1 MNTNIL
7 YSIKIRTKTLKLDNT
22 EVNKK
27 EFHASKQPISL
38 NFVNVNQISISGKSK
53 QYFIGYKD
61 GNIMRPLCIIL
72 PQMTGCM
79 KSFENVG
86 KIMSFIIKMIMYWQN
101 IMKFLYKIKKA
112 LNIKFNSMSVFDETY
127 TKAKVKK
134 FTAVVNTNLI
144 DNEVPKKI
152 CVTLVYIACICIA
165 SVMKMGKK
173 NYPQVSLEESKY
185 RLKKKKIPEFIEVE
199 LESDSDSEWL

>member
-1 MNTNIL
+1 MNTNFL

-53 QYFIGYKD
+53 HSQKGFEYFIGYKD
-61 GNIMRPLCIIL
+61 GNIIRPLCIIL

-86 KIMSFIIKMIMYWQN
+86 KIMSFIIKMIMY
-101 IMKFLYKIKKA
+101 
-112 LNIKFNSMSVFDETY
+112 
-127 TKAKVKK
+127 
-134 FTAVVNTNLI
+134 
-144 DNEVPKKI
+144 
-152 CVTLVYIACICIA
+152 
-165 SVMKMGKK
+165 
-173 NYPQVSLEESKY
+173 
-185 RLKKKKIPEFIEVE
+185 
-199 LESDSDSEWL
+199 

>member
-1 MNTNIL
+1 
-7 YSIKIRTKTLKLDNT
+7 
-22 EVNKK
+22 
-27 EFHASKQPISL
+27 
-38 NFVNVNQISISGKSK
+38 
-53 QYFIGYKD
+53 
-61 GNIMRPLCIIL
+61 
-72 PQMTGCM
+72 MTGCM

-134 FTAVVNTNLI
+134 FTAAVNTNLI
-144 DNEVPKKI
+144 DNEVPKKV

>member
-1 MNTNIL
+1 
-7 YSIKIRTKTLKLDNT
+7 
-22 EVNKK
+22 
-27 EFHASKQPISL
+27 
-38 NFVNVNQISISGKSK
+38 
-53 QYFIGYKD
+53 
-61 GNIMRPLCIIL
+61 
-72 PQMTGCM
+72 MTGCM